1 MKSGKE
7 YKVVFQLSNNDTF
20 IHKSLVRQLS
30 NLLSALEGVTIEV
43 VAHSYGIDFLLKD
56 SPFRENIEALAG
68 QCVKFMVCQ
77 NTLNEGKTDA
87 TEILPSAK
95 IIPAGIAHVVIR
107 QSEGWGYIKAG
118 F

>member
-20 IHKSLVRQLS
+20 IHKSLIRQLS
-30 NLLSALEGVTIEV
+30 NLLTALQGVTVEV

-56 SPFRENIEALAG
+56 SPFKDNIEVLAG
-68 QCVKFMVCQ
+68 QGVEFMVCQ
-77 NTLNEGKTDA
+77 NTLKEGKTDPA
-87 TEILPSAK
+87 EILPLAK
-95 IIPAGIAHVVIR
+95 IIPAGIAHVVVR

-118 F
+118 